1 MTLYNYTNIF
11 EQLFASYDSIASYEP
26 DTDADGNFIDA
37 NGDIIENVD
46 AYKEQMLQAWFDTL
60 EAVNA
65 ELDVKAESLA
75 CYIKELKAQ
84 AESLKKEKQAFAK
97 RQAQKEK
104 QVEKLTRYLL
114 DSMLA
119 TGKTK
124 VDMSRAVVTVKRNAP
139 SLEISDELGLVD
151 WLMKNNDKLLKYEMP
166 SVRKNEVK
174 KQLKAGEKIPFV
186 QLENKLSVV
195 IK

>member
-1 MTLYNYTNIF
+1 MKLYNYTNIF
-11 EQLFASYDSIASYEP
+11 EQLFANYDSIASWEP

-46 AYKEQMLQAWFDTL
+46 ACKEQMLQAWFDTL

-65 ELDVKAESLA
+65 EFDVKAESLA

-104 QVEKLTRYLL
+104 QIEKLTKYLL